1 MERFNMDEEIFKIS
15 RDITR
20 ARDLFQIAG
29 ERLDIIKI
37 LPRDKPY
44 KILEEYYEIV
54 LELITAIMY
63 ADGYKT
69 LSHVSAIGFI
79 SNYNILSENQVNII
93 ETMRKLR
100 HGIVYYGK
108 KIKEEYLI
116 NNEEDIRE
124 IIKILN
130 NHLKTCFKNN

>member
-1 MERFNMDEEIFKIS
+1 MDGEIFKIS

-20 ARDLFQIAG
+20 ARDLSQIAK

-63 ADGYKT
+63 ADGCKT
-69 LSHVSAIGFI
+69 LSHISAIEYI
-79 SNYNILSENQVNII
+79 SNSKILSENQINII

-116 NNEEDIRE
+116 NNESEIRK
-124 IIKILN
+124 IVGILN
-130 NHLKTCFKNN
+130 NQIKSKLKDN

>member
-1 MERFNMDEEIFKIS
+1 MDEDIFKIS
-15 RDITR
+15 KDIER
-20 ARDLFQIAG
+20 AKDLFQIAK

-69 LSHVSAIGFI
+69 LSHVSAIGYI
-79 SNYNILSENQVNII
+79 SRCKILSENQVSIA

-108 KIKEEYLI
+108 K
-116 NNEEDIRE
+116 
-124 IIKILN
+124 
-130 NHLKTCFKNN
+130 